1 MKENVT
7 VLNGTPRRSGRYPWG
22 KPAKKD
28 KYLSIITNFGCHFSC
43 PYCIVKNNGI
53 DVPKTTMESL
63 LYLEDAVKET
73 GANIISLS
81 GGGDPMY
88 EYEKHKDYYK
98 ILFDMCDE
106 MEIPIELHTSYTKYV
121 GLPYWRFN
129 RIVYHL
135 HNIDQIMDVLKRG
148 KEIVRIVFVVTEDFT
163 PEKIMEIL
171 AAVIRNS
178 DIDELSFRQMV
189 DSNYEATKYCQE
201 FLRKGHK
208 KWWYYIEQN
217 DYNDYFVNGKIYK
230 KFSEIHSE
238 V

>member
-1 MKENVT
+1 MEFI
-7 VLNGTPRRSGRYPWG
+7 RRYLG
-22 KPAKKD
+22 KPYKKD

-81 GGGDPMY
+81 GGGDPL
-88 EYEKHKDYYK
+88 HDYSNNKNYYDL
-98 ILFDMCDE
+98 LFRMSDE
-106 MEIPIELHTSYTKYV
+106 MQIPLELHTSYTRYPGVNYDKFKRV
-121 GLPYWRFN
+121 
-129 RIVYHL
+129 VYHL
-135 HNIDQIMDVLKRG
+135 HDIKALDNTRASCWDVPKH
-148 KEIVRIVFVVTEDFT
+148 IVRVVCVVTEDFT
-163 PEKIMEIL
+163 PEKIMNIVAEVKKRPWI
-171 AAVIRNS
+171 S
-178 DIDELSFRQMV
+178 ELSFRQMV
-189 DSNYEATKYCQE
+189 DSNYQATDYCQE

-208 KWWYYIEQN
+208 KWWYYIEQC
-217 DYNDYFVNGKIYK
+217 DYNDYFVNGKIFK